1 MKRRAIVGA
10 QFVPRGHGMA
20 LAQPIAPYAARTGR
34 DRALVVRETPPPG
47 APKPRLLDRV
57 HAAVRTRHYSRR
69 TEKAYV
75 AWPQVSTA
83 RACRT
88 TFLPAL
94 PKSTGPC
101 YPACRAWSAALRAFQ
116 LRGMGETT
124 ERLGERG
131 RRRTSAWSRQ
141 PSDAAHTTPWA
152 TRMTLPCPFGVG
164 MAMTLSLSD
173 SAGNRGLWHLGES

>member
-1 MKRRAIVGA
+1 
-10 QFVPRGHGMA
+10 MA

-88 TFLPAL
+88 TFPRPYRSPPGPAI
-94 PKSTGPC
+94 PRIAAHGP
-101 YPACRAWSAALRAFQ
+101 PLRAFQ
-116 LRGMGETT
+116 LRGMV
-124 ERLGERG
+124 R
-131 RRRTSAWSRQ
+131 
-141 PSDAAHTTPWA
+141 D
-152 TRMTLPCPFGVG
+152 
-164 MAMTLSLSD
+164 D
-173 SAGNRGLWHLGES
+173 